1 MNQAQ
6 VLEMA
11 GWVVGRAEESFVALY
26 SARPTFWAGEESP
39 YQVSKATMATKVTKV
54 TKATKATKVTKATKA
69 TKGTQQAPSK
79 HNSGERPDRKRSAEC
94 LDLPRHRP
102 KSKRW
107 HLSRVR

>member
-39 YQVSKATMATKVTKV
+39 YQVSKATMATKVTKG
-54 TKATKATKVTKATKA
+54 TKGTKV

>member
-54 TKATKATKVTKATKA
+54 TKATK
-69 TKGTQQAPSK
+69 GTQQAPSK

>member
-39 YQVSKATMATKVTKV
+39 YQVSKATMATKVTKA
-54 TKATKATKVTKATKA
+54 TKATKATKDTKA

-79 HNSGERPDRKRSAEC
+79 HYSGERPDRKRSAEC
-94 LDLPRHRP
+94 LDLPRHRS

>member
-39 YQVSKATMATKVTKV
+39 YQVSKDTMATKV
-54 TKATKATKVTKATKA
+54 TKA

-94 LDLPRHRP
+94 LDLPRHRS